1 MSKIHCIRPA
11 LQAASIA
18 TLAALTLAATAA
30 QAGDRAKAPNQTAS
44 GIWVASGDVN
54 GDGRPDAA
62 TRGKLEQNG
71 TTVGTAAEVQAP
83 NTTKGPH
90 LLLPAVQKYQDGKPA
105 TAQRAKLKQNGTTV
119 ATAGEV
125 QAPGAKPRAGL
136 LLPAVQKVRMQPQA
150 QRSQFRQNGTT
161 VRTAGDIMARRR
173 N

>member
-1 MSKIHCIRPA
+1 MSKIHSTRPA
-11 LQAASIA
+11 LQATSIA

-30 QAGDRAKAPNQTAS
+30 QAGDRANAPNQTAS

-62 TRGKLEQNG
+62 TRG
-71 TTVGTAAEVQAP
+71 
-83 NTTKGPH
+83 
-90 LLLPAVQKYQDGKPA
+90 
-105 TAQRAKLKQNGTTV
+105 KLKQNGTTV

-136 LLPAVQKVRMQPQA
+136 LLPAVQKARMQPQA
-150 QRSQFRQNGTT
+150 QRSQLKQNGTT
-161 VRTAGDIMARRR
+161 VATAGTVTTRPR

>member
-1 MSKIHCIRPA
+1 MSKIHYIRPA

-62 TRGKLEQNG
+62 TRGKLKQNG
-71 TTVGTAAEVQAP
+71 TTVATAGEVQAP
-83 NTTKGPH
+83 QH
-90 LLLPAVQKYQDGKPA
+90 EAQAALLLPAVQKVREPA
-105 TAQRAKLKQNGTTV
+105 RSQRAKLKQNGTTV

-136 LLPAVQKVRMQPQA
+136 LLPAVQKARMQPQA
-150 QRSQFRQNGTT
+150 QRSRLKQNGTT
-161 VRTAGDIMARRR
+161 VATAGTVTTRPR